1 VLAASVP
8 SIKGERDW
16 RTSIAHQYAQLGW
29 ADRALEAAGD
39 DVASREKISS
49 QLAAALLT
57 GAPTASAGPAIDA
70 RACELLG
77 GILEKVE
84 SGKSALAVPD
94 LVRLSQSP
102 GAQEAL
108 PIAQRYFS
116 RAGWTTKWFPCPV
129 DPQDA
134 TAWQAAAAATEA
146 VTVPVRTLSF
156 PYRKRSPRELLLSAA
171 KDLQLP
177 AAAPFGMV
185 ASAQVA
191 SGSDRWRISVS
202 GGGGVRV
209 VADGKTLI
217 ERWSDEGEF
226 HLEAECESP
235 TGDNIQLH
243 VEHFVGRGIPERFE
257 VTMEPVLE
265 VNLKREEVVVE
276 RVAASQESVPN
287 DAF

>member
-1 VLAASVP
+1 
-8 SIKGERDW
+8 
-16 RTSIAHQYAQLGW
+16 
-29 ADRALEAAGD
+29 
-39 DVASREKISS
+39 
-49 QLAAALLT
+49 
-57 GAPTASAGPAIDA
+57 
-70 RACELLG
+70 
-77 GILEKVE
+77 
-84 SGKSALAVPD
+84 
-94 LVRLSQSP
+94 
-102 GAQEAL
+102 
-108 PIAQRYFS
+108 
-116 RAGWTTKWFPCPV
+116 
-129 DPQDA
+129 
-134 TAWQAAAAATEA
+134 
-146 VTVPVRTLSF
+146 
-156 PYRKRSPRELLLSAA
+156 
-171 KDLQLP
+171 
-177 AAAPFGMV
+177 MV

-265 VNLKREEVVVE
+265 VNLKREEVLVE